1 MDMVNQT
8 GPLAGIRAVACSTAQ
23 AGTVPYMLMADLGA
37 DVIKIEPPNG
47 GDGSR
52 KAGEL
57 LGENEEISS
66 FFETNNRGV
75 RSLTLNL
82 KTDEGRAILYKLVE
96 QADVFGQNFRPSAA
110 ERNGFD
116 YETLRKINPR
126 LVYAS
131 VSGYGQ
137 LGPQADL
144 PGTDAVGQALSGI
157 AEAYS
162 APGQPMRTG
171 VVSVSDEACAIL
183 TFGGLLAALIHAR
196 TTGVGQK
203 VETSLVGSA
212 VRLMGWTLTTTMW
225 RNKNPITGARING
238 TRERPGIAASFNDAD
253 GKPLVFQL
261 GHRDWKQAMDVLGF
275 WDTLEER
282 GASDLGLAL
291 ESEEKKTLILGTLA
305 DLFATGKR
313 DRWVELLRG
322 ADIVSAPVN
331 TLLEASNDPNVLGNG
346 YVQEV
351 EYPELGRSLK
361 VHGSPW
367 QFSETP
373 PVLGRAPA
381 LGQHNA
387 EILESLGYS
396 AAEIAGF
403 VERKVI

>member
-1 MDMVNQT
+1 MVNQT

-47 GDGSR
+47 GDNSR

-183 TFGGLLAALIHAR
+183 TFGGLLAAR
-196 TTGVGQK
+196 CG
-203 VETSLVGSA
+203 
-212 VRLMGWTLTTTMW
+212 
-225 RNKNPITGARING
+225 
-238 TRERPGIAASFNDAD
+238 
-253 GKPLVFQL
+253 
-261 GHRDWKQAMDVLGF
+261 
-275 WDTLEER
+275 
-282 GASDLGLAL
+282 
-291 ESEEKKTLILGTLA
+291 
-305 DLFATGKR
+305 
-313 DRWVELLRG
+313 
-322 ADIVSAPVN
+322 
-331 TLLEASNDPNVLGNG
+331 
-346 YVQEV
+346 
-351 EYPELGRSLK
+351 
-361 VHGSPW
+361 
-367 QFSETP
+367 
-373 PVLGRAPA
+373 
-381 LGQHNA
+381 
-387 EILESLGYS
+387 
-396 AAEIAGF
+396 
-403 VERKVI
+403 

>member
-1 MDMVNQT
+1 MVEGKT

-37 DVIKIEPPNG
+37 DVIKIETPDG
-47 GDGSR
+47 GDNSR
-52 KAGEL
+52 QAGEL
-57 LGENEEISS
+57 LGANGEISS

-82 KTDEGRAILYKLVE
+82 KSAEGRAILYRLVE

-110 ERNGFD
+110 ARNGFD

-157 AEAYS
+157 AEAYA

-171 VVSVSDEACAIL
+171 VVSVSDEACALL
-183 TFGGLLAALIHAR
+183 TFGGLLAALLHAR

-225 RNKNPITGARING
+225 RNRNPITGARING
-238 TRERPGIAASFNDAD
+238 TRERPGIAACFNDSD

-261 GHRDWKQAMDVLGF
+261 DSRHWKTAMAALGF
-275 WDTLEER
+275 WDTLEAR

-291 ESEEKKTLILGTLA
+291 ESAAMKDLILGTLA
-305 DLFATGKR
+305 ELFATGKR
-313 DRWVELLRG
+313 DRWVAILRG

-331 TLLEASNDPNVLGNG
+331 TLLEASNDPNVLANG
-346 YVQEV
+346 YVAEV

-373 PVLGRAPA
+373 PVLGRAPK
-381 LGQHNA
+381 LGQHNT
-387 EILESLGYS
+387 EILEGLGYS
-396 AAEIAGF
+396 AEEIAGL
-403 VERKVI
+403 VARKVV

>member
-1 MDMVNQT
+1 MVNQT

-47 GDGSR
+47 GDNSR

-96 QADVFGQNFRPSAA
+96 QAEVFGQNFRPSAA

-261 GHRDWKQAMDVLGF
+261 GHRDWKRAMDALGF
-275 WDTLEER
+275 WNTLEDR

-291 ESEEKKTLILGTLA
+291 ESEEKKTLILETLA

-381 LGQHNA
+381 LGQHNT

>member
-1 MDMVNQT
+1 MVNQT

>member
-1 MDMVNQT
+1 MVNQT

-37 DVIKIEPPNG
+37 DVIKIEPPDG
-47 GDGSR
+47 GDNSR

-57 LGENEEISS
+57 LGENQEISS

-82 KTDEGRAILYKLVE
+82 KSEEGRAILYKLVE

-225 RNKNPITGARING
+225 RNKNPITGVRING

-261 GHRDWKQAMDVLGF
+261 GHRDWKRAMDALGF
-275 WDTLEER
+275 WDTLEAR

-305 DLFATGKR
+305 ELFATGKR

-331 TLLEASNDPNVLGNG
+331 TLLEASNDPNVLDNG
-346 YVQEV
+346 YVQDV

-381 LGQHNA
+381 LGQHTA
-387 EILESLGYS
+387 EILECLGYGPT
-396 AAEIAGF
+396 EIAGL
-403 VERKVI
+403 VERRIV

>member
-1 MDMVNQT
+1 MTGQT
-8 GPLAGIRAVACSTAQ
+8 GPLAGIRAVTCSTAQ

-37 DVIKIEPPNG
+37 EVIKIEAPG
-47 GDGSR
+47 AGDHSR
-52 KAGEL
+52 TAGEL
-57 LGENEEISS
+57 LGENGEISS

-75 RSLTLNL
+75 KSLTLNL
-82 KTDEGRAILYKLVE
+82 KSDEGRAILYKLVE

-116 YETLRKINPR
+116 YETLKKINPKI
-126 LVYAS
+126 VYAS

-137 LGPQADL
+137 LGPEADL

-162 APGQPMRTG
+162 APGQQMRTG
-171 VVSVSDEACAIL
+171 VVSVADESCAML

-212 VRLMGWTLTTTMW
+212 VRLMGWTMTTTMW
-225 RNKNPITGARING
+225 RDKNPITGARING
-238 TRERPGIAASFNDAD
+238 TRDMPGIAASFNDIN

-261 GHRDWKQAMDVLGF
+261 DHRHWKQAMDALGF
-275 WDTLEER
+275 WDTLAER

-291 ESEEKKTLILGTLA
+291 ESAAAKDLILGTLA
-305 DLFATGKR
+305 ELFATGPR
-313 DRWVELLRG
+313 DRWVEILRG
-322 ADIVSAPVN
+322 ADIVSAPIN
-331 TLLEASNDPNVLGNG
+331 TLLEASNDPNVLANG
-346 YVQEV
+346 YIDEV
-351 EYPELGRSLK
+351 EYPELGKSLK

-373 PVLGRAPA
+373 PVLGRAPK
-381 LGQHNA
+381 LGEHNA
-387 EILESLGYS
+387 EVLEGLGFS
-396 AAEIAGF
+396 AAEIAGLTA
-403 VERKVI
+403 RKII

>member
-57 LGENEEISS
+57 LGEKEISS

>member
-1 MDMVNQT
+1 
-8 GPLAGIRAVACSTAQ
+8 
-23 AGTVPYMLMADLGA
+23 
-37 DVIKIEPPNG
+37 
-47 GDGSR
+47 
-52 KAGEL
+52 
-57 LGENEEISS
+57 
-66 FFETNNRGV
+66 
-75 RSLTLNL
+75 
-82 KTDEGRAILYKLVE
+82 
-96 QADVFGQNFRPSAA
+96 
-110 ERNGFD
+110 
-116 YETLRKINPR
+116 
-126 LVYAS
+126 
-131 VSGYGQ
+131 
-137 LGPQADL
+137 
-144 PGTDAVGQALSGI
+144 
-157 AEAYS
+157 
-162 APGQPMRTG
+162 
-171 VVSVSDEACAIL
+171 
-183 TFGGLLAALIHAR
+183 
-196 TTGVGQK
+196 
-203 VETSLVGSA
+203 
-212 VRLMGWTLTTTMW
+212 MGWTLTTTMW

-261 GHRDWKQAMDVLGF
+261 GHRDWKRAMDALGF
-275 WDTLEER
+275 WDMLEER

-367 QFSETP
+367 QFSETQ

-387 EILESLGYS
+387 EILESLGYN

-403 VERKVI
+403 VERKII